1 MSTTTTI
8 IIIIATL
15 LGVGLLI
22 GALIFKIYSFKTK
35 QKPTADQQILKDK
48 LFFKKFKPIK
58 FKDWNKND
66 SGIVIASGIKRG
78 SKINNNFVIQ
88 NLHNTTS
95 KLKKINYKSLAIC
108 KTDKKSSICIAPPG
122 SGKTQTLLLP
132 TILYLVNCEEKPNLI
147 ITDPKPEI
155 YENVNFE
162 LIKNGYN
169 IINLSTIELI
179 DQTGKLITDFYNPL
193 DLIKKYHQELISAN
207 DEYKK
212 HDLFSKI
219 QDEINNLTS
228 YFKIDDKPDYWKDNA
243 LGMLQFLIAWFLYQ
257 VEMGNLTY
265 EQVNFYNLKTNL
277 DTLTYPKLMTWVKE
291 TKTKSELFSIK
302 NLCSRYLKWA
312 SERAEN
318 VNSFMTNCAGLLD
331 IFNQMYFGI
340 LTSKT
345 TFDLDAIIQ
354 SNKPFVI
361 FLTINTS
368 SQASVQETMLLKIW
382 LSLIC
387 KKIDY
392 YKRVDQDFK
401 NRSIWWLLDEAG
413 NLPKL
418 EFLKSIIAFGRG
430 RNEFA
435 LPIFQSEIQ
444 MKNIYDYELIDSCEY
459 KILFASDNDKFANKI
474 STVAGTYK
482 TQDELNRTT
491 TTKNLELENIVNIPS
506 GFLGLSLIKRFRDDK
521 NFYIAPVTYWYM
533 LQGVGLSKK
542 FKLKSNDKYL
552 LTNYTK
558 ILDDGS
564 NNPKTGNVE
573 AQSTRKQWKFSW
585 LKINEDQLNQDNKSR
600 CLQLMNNIVNH
611 LNYFKYHQ
619 ELIPTKIQAIQ
630 NSFTSLQ
637 ALTQNQLTD
646 SLIAEFL
653 TACQANKNIM
663 FEKDNKDN
671 ENKAQD

>member
-1 MSTTTTI
+1 MSLTTI

-22 GALIFKIYSFKTK
+22 AALVIKIYSFKTK
-35 QKPTADQQILKDK
+35 QKPTSDQQVLKDK
-48 LFFKKFKPIK
+48 LFFKKFKPLK
-58 FKDWNKND
+58 FKHWANHA
-66 SGIVIASGIKRG
+66 SGIVIASGIKRWTA
-78 SKINNNFVIQ
+78 INNDFVIR
-88 NLHNTTS
+88 NLCNNGS

-132 TILYLVNCEEKPNLI
+132 TILYLVNCQEKPNLI

-169 IINLSTIELI
+169 IINLSTIELT
-179 DQTGKLITDFYNPL
+179 DKDDKLITDFYNPL
-193 DLIKKYHQELISAN
+193 DLIKKYHQELMNTN
-207 DEYKK
+207 DAYKK

-228 YFKIDDKPDYWKDNA
+228 YFKTDDKLDYWKDNA
-243 LGMLQFLIAWFLYQ
+243 LGILQFLIAWFLYQ
-257 VEMGNLTY
+257 VEIGNLTY
-265 EQVNFYNLKTNL
+265 EQFNFYNIKTNL
-277 DTLTYPKLMTWVKE
+277 DTLSYQKLMTWVKE
-291 TKTKSELFSIK
+291 IKTKSELFSIK
-302 NLCSRYLKWA
+302 NLCSRYLKWS
-312 SERAEN
+312 SERSEN
-318 VNSFMTNCAGLLD
+318 VNSFITNTAGLLD
-331 IFNQMYFGI
+331 IFNQLYFGI

-354 SNKPFVI
+354 ANQPFVI

-368 SQASVQETMLLKIW
+368 SQASVQEKMLLKIW

-392 YKRVDQDFK
+392 YKRVNQAFK

-418 EFLKSIIAFGRG
+418 EFLKAIIAFGRG

-435 LPIFQSEIQ
+435 LPIFQSESQ
-444 MKNIYDYELIDSCEY
+444 MKNIYDNELIDSCEY
-459 KILFASDNDKFANKI
+459 KILFASDNDRFAHKI
-474 STVAGTYK
+474 STVAGTHQV
-482 TQDELNRTT
+482 QDAANHTIT
-491 TTKNLELENIVNIPS
+491 NKNLELENIVNIPS
-506 GFLGLSLIKRFRDDK
+506 GYLGLSLIKRFRADK

-542 FKLKSNDKYL
+542 FRLKSNDKYL
-552 LTNYTK
+552 LTTYTK
-558 ILDDGS
+558 ILDAS
-564 NNPKTGNVE
+564 INNSEVTP
-573 AQSTRKQWKFSW
+573 TRKQWKFSW
-585 LKINEDQLNQDNKSR
+585 LKITEDQLQQDKSR
-600 CLQLMNNIVNH
+600 CLQLINNIVTQ

-619 ELIPTKIQAIQ
+619 DLIPTKVQAIQ
-630 NSFTSLQ
+630 DNFTSLQ
-637 ALTQNQLTD
+637 ALTQNQLTN
-646 SLIAEFL
+646 SLIYEFL
-653 TACQANKNIM
+653 TASQTNQNIM
-663 FEKDNKDN
+663 FAEVNKNDEN
-671 ENKAQD
+671 ETQN

>member
-1 MSTTTTI
+1 MSTTTI
-8 IIIIATL
+8 IIIVITTL
-15 LGVGLLI
+15 FGVGLLI
-22 GALIFKIYSFKTK
+22 AALLIKNYSFKHK
-35 QKPTADQQILKDK
+35 QKQTSEQQVLKDK

-58 FKDWNKND
+58 FKNWNKGT
-66 SGIVIASGIKRG
+66 SGIVVSSGLKKGRT
-78 SKINNNFVIQ
+78 INNNFVIKNLQ
-88 NLHNTTS
+88 NNGS

-132 TILYLVNCEEKPNLI
+132 TILYLVNCQEKPNLI

-162 LIKNGYN
+162 LIKNGYS
-169 IINLSTIELI
+169 IINLSTIELN
-179 DQTGKLITDFYNPL
+179 DQEGKLITDFYNPL
-193 DLIKKYHQELISAN
+193 DLIKKCHQELVKTN

-219 QDEINNLTS
+219 QDEINNLTG
-228 YFKIDDKPDYWKDNA
+228 YFQIDDKRDYWKDNA
-243 LGMLQFLIAWFLYQ
+243 IGMLQFLIALFLYQ

-277 DTLTYPKLMTWVKE
+277 DTITYPKLMTWVKE
-291 TKTKSELFSIK
+291 SKTKSELFCIK

-354 SNKPFVI
+354 ANKPFAI

-368 SQASVQETMLLKIW
+368 SQASVQEKMLLKIW

-392 YKRVDQDFK
+392 YKRIDQAFK

-435 LPIFQSEIQ
+435 LPIFQSETQ
-444 MKNIYDYELIDSCEY
+444 MKNIYDYELIEACEY
-459 KILFASDNDKFANKI
+459 KILFASDNDRFANKI

-506 GFLGLSLIKRFRDDK
+506 GYLGLSLIKRFKDDK
-521 NFYIAPVTYWYM
+521 NFYIVPVTYWYM
-533 LQGVGLSKK
+533 LQGVGLNKK
-542 FKLKSNDKYL
+542 FRLKTNDKYL

-558 ILDDGS
+558 ILDEGVNNNGNNS
-564 NNPKTGNVE
+564 NPQTSK
-573 AQSTRKQWKFSW
+573 KQWKFSW

-600 CLQLMNNIVNH
+600 CLQLMNNIANH

-619 ELIPTKIQAIQ
+619 DLIPAKVQTIKD
-630 NSFTSLQ
+630 SFTSLQ

-653 TACQANKNIM
+653 TASQANKNIM
-663 FEKDNKDN
+663 FEKDNKVN
-671 ENKAQD
+671 ENETQA

>member
-1 MSTTTTI
+1 MSTTI

-15 LGVGLLI
+15 LGVGLLVA
-22 GALIFKIYSFKTK
+22 ALIFKIYSFKTK
-35 QKPTADQQILKDK
+35 QKPTSDQQILKDK

-66 SGIVIASGIKRG
+66 SGIVVASGIKRG
-78 SKINNNFVIQ
+78 SRINNNFVIRNLQ
-88 NLHNTTS
+88 NNA
-95 KLKKINYKSLAIC
+95 KLKKVNYKSLAVC

-132 TILYLVNCEEKPNLI
+132 TILYLVNCQEKPNLI

-169 IINLSTIELI
+169 IINLSTIELNGQ
-179 DQTGKLITDFYNPL
+179 DGKLITDFYNPL
-193 DLIKKYHQELISAN
+193 DLIKKYHQELMTAN
-207 DEYKK
+207 DEYRK

-219 QDEINNLTS
+219 QDEINNLTG
-228 YFKIDDKPDYWKDNA
+228 YFQIDDKRDYWKDNA
-243 LGMLQFLIAWFLYQ
+243 IGMLQFLIAWFLYQ

-277 DTLTYPKLMTWVKE
+277 DTITYPKLMTWVKE
-291 TKTKSELFSIK
+291 SKTKSELFSIK

-354 SNKPFVI
+354 ANKPFAI

-368 SQASVQETMLLKIW
+368 SQASVQEKMLLKIW

-392 YKRVDQDFK
+392 YKRIDQAFK

-435 LPIFQSEIQ
+435 LPIFQSETQ

-459 KILFASDNDKFANKI
+459 KILFASDNDRFAHKI
-474 STVAGTYK
+474 STVAGTNT
-482 TQDELNRTT
+482 TQDTANRVITN
-491 TTKNLELENIVNIPS
+491 KNLELENVVNIPS

-533 LQGVGLSKK
+533 LKGVGLNKK
-542 FKLKSNDKYL
+542 FRLKSNDKYL

-558 ILDDGS
+558 ILDEGVNNNGNNS
-564 NNPKTGNVE
+564 NPQTSK
-573 AQSTRKQWKFSW
+573 KQWKFSW

-630 NSFTSLQ
+630 DNFTILQ

-653 TACQANKNIM
+653 KACQANKNIM
-663 FEKDNKDN
+663 FVEANNN
-671 ENKAQD
+671 ENETQN